1 MLFHGAFD
9 VTAHA
14 VMGLPIVKGHPA
26 LGPPHSIALA
36 EDGSFL
42 ALESGDVPKSE
53 EYMNGHFEQFE
64 SQQDG

>member
-26 LGPPHSIALA
+26 LGPPHS
-36 EDGSFL
+36 EDGPFL
-42 ALESGDVPKSE
+42 ALESGDFLQRSE
-53 EYMNGHFEQFE
+53 EYMNGIE
-64 SQQDG
+64 